1 MEQHIQ
7 RYTKYIYEDLYTIDI
22 DTATYKEHLHK
33 SFEWFACIQL
43 SKQYNS
49 IFTRWED
56 VHPQIREN
64 KCMTRDMGIDAWD
77 MEGNRVAQ
85 MKLYQGRIEWGN
97 FATFLGCCFK
107 FKDVTKMLYR
117 TRESTLCKLIES
129 YVKDKTIVD
138 TTIPGLEFRSECN
151 KIQALTM
158 PSPTLPEPFVI
169 RHYQKESISYLEKGK
184 DENKNVYLCIP
195 TGCGKTLIILH
206 YHIQHRNELLLVL
219 VPRVVLMEQWGEE
232 CKKLGIKSYLIGTG
246 QHHNLEQYKDETVV
260 ICVYDSFPNIY
271 DQKDKFNRYCID
283 EVHHIK
289 RPERYMDTEVDHH
302 IENDDDDNEED
313 DVEEEEQP
321 MSYMECIESLSDT
334 KKAIYISATLDTPE
348 DDSLFYEYKVRRA
361 IEEGY
366 LCDYQFVFPIFEE
379 KNITNEHLAHYLVH
393 KQHESHCVI
402 YAPSCKEGQE
412 FTQMLNNI
420 RKGCAGY
427 IDADTPYKER
437 KRLFAEFESGQ
448 IQFLVN
454 IRILVEGFNAPHI
467 RSIFFLRVSTSEIFI
482 IQAIGRALCQHQD
495 KLIATIYVPFTH
507 ESDLE
512 RIQTFI
518 GQLSTYDERI
528 KKSIDENNIG
538 GYINIECGEDIE
550 DLDEKQQ
557 NYILDMFDCKY
568 NLIVDSMGNSNMM
581 EQIAIKKAL
590 EYKQFYN
597 EKQRKPIQVLYRKE
611 KRENATEEHK
621 NENKLVLWF
630 NNMKQA
636 KKCIYNGSKLY
647 PSVEKILIE
656 VLGEKWYENDNLE
669 EKSLKIALEYKEFYQ
684 QKQQK
689 PSHVLNVKTKEQKK
703 SATEEQKKEH
713 KIALWFTNIK
723 KGKKGTKIKK
733 GKNGIMYNCSHKI
746 YPSVE
751 KILVEVLG
759 EKWYENDDLEE
770 KSLKIALEY
779 KKFYNEKQRKPS
791 QVLIGKLKENTSE
804 EHEKEHKLAQWFI
817 GIKKTK
823 NLNKSHRYI
832 IYPPVEKILVEVLGE
847 KWFEND
853 DLEEK
858 SLKFA
863 LEYKQFY
870 QEKQRK
876 PSNVIGTKEKRENA
890 TEEQKKENKL
900 ALWFSNMKRAK
911 NKKNKS
917 ILYSSVDKIFIE
929 VFGEKWFEK

>member
-7 RYTKYIYEDLYTIDI
+7 RYIKYIYEDLFTIDI

-43 SKQYNS
+43 SNQYNS

-56 VHPQIREN
+56 VHPQIRED

-77 MEGNRVAQ
+77 MDGNRVAQ

-138 TTIPGLEFRSECN
+138 ATIPGLEFRSECK

-169 RHYQKESISYLEKGK
+169 RHYQKESESYLEKGK

-206 YHIQHRNELLLVL
+206 YHSYHRNELLLVL

-232 CKKLGIKSYLIGTG
+232 CEKLGIKPYLIGTG
-246 QHHNLEQYKDETVV
+246 QHNNLEKYKDETVV

-283 EVHHIK
+283 EAHHIK
-289 RPERYMDTEVDHH
+289 RPERYMDTEVEHH
-302 IENDDDDNEED
+302 IENYDDDDEED
-313 DVEEEEQP
+313 DVEDEQL
-321 MSYMECIESLSDT
+321 SYMECIESLSDT

-348 DDSLFYEYKVRRA
+348 DESLFYEYKVRRA

-427 IDADTPYKER
+427 IDADTQYKER
-437 KRLFAEFESGQ
+437 KRLFAEFESGR

-482 IQAIGRALCQHQD
+482 IQAIGRALRQHQD
-495 KLIATIYVPFTH
+495 KRIATIYVPFTQ

-528 KKSIDENNIG
+528 KKSIDEKNIG
-538 GYINIECGEDIE
+538 GYINIECGE
-550 DLDEKQQ
+550 EKEELNEEQQ
-557 NYILDMFDCKY
+557 EKILHMFECKY
-568 NLIVDSMGNSNMM
+568 NLIVDSMGESN
-581 EQIAIKKAL
+581 Q
-590 EYKQFYN
+590 Y
-597 EKQRKPIQVLYRKE
+597 
-611 KRENATEEHK
+611 ENIWI
-621 NENKLVLWF
+621 NKL
-630 NNMKQA
+630 KQ
-636 KKCIYNGSKLY
+636 I
-647 PSVEKILIE
+647 
-656 VLGEKWYENDNLE
+656 
-669 EKSLKIALEYKEFYQ
+669 KEFIDKNKRRPKDGYKKINIDNKRIKSKDDTISSEEYTLSRWLCM
-684 QKQQK
+684 QKQNYK
-689 PSHVLNVKTKEQKK
+689 KNVYTMK
-703 SATEEQKKEH
+703 
-713 KIALWFTNIK
+713 ND
-723 KGKKGTKIKK
+723 KIKK
-733 GKNGIMYNCSHKI
+733 NWEEFVNEDKYKKYMLDNYDSWIYKLEQVKKYMDENNKRPYEKSKDNNIKQIGKWVTDQLLIYKKKVKIMKDNNIRILWEKFVNNIQYNKYFLSYDLIWISNLENVKKYIDENNDKPTYYKGKNKEDKELGKWLDHQISKYNTKKELVYSNEFIKQTW
-746 YPSVE
+746 E
-751 KILVEVLG
+751 KFVSDKNYKTYFITPE
-759 EKWYENDDLEE
+759 EKWIEKLENC
-770 KSLKIALEY
+770 
-779 KKFYNEKQRKPS
+779 KQF
-791 QVLIGKLKENTSE
+791 IKENNKRPNVKSE
-804 EHEKEHKLAQWFI
+804 IEEERKIELWIRTQVKSYRDKCEILGITETLQKLWVSFI
-817 GIKKTK
+817 TDNKKIFSVIYK
-823 NLNKSHRYI
+823 NLNI
-832 IYPPVEKILVEVLGE
+832 QC
-847 KWFEND
+847 
-853 DLEEK
+853 
-858 SLKFA
+858 A
-863 LEYKQFY
+863 
-870 QEKQRK
+870 
-876 PSNVIGTKEKRENA
+876 
-890 TEEQKKENKL
+890 
-900 ALWFSNMKRAK
+900 
-911 NKKNKS
+911 
-917 ILYSSVDKIFIE
+917 
-929 VFGEKWFEK
+929 

>member
-7 RYTKYIYEDLYTIDI
+7 RYIKYIYEDLYTIDI

-43 SKQYNS
+43 SNQYNS
-49 IFTRWED
+49 IFLRWED
-56 VHPQIREN
+56 VHPQIRED

-77 MEGNRVAQ
+77 MDGNRVAQ

-138 TTIPGLEFRSECN
+138 ATIPGLEFRSECK

-206 YHIQHRNELLLVL
+206 YHSYHRNELLLVL

-232 CKKLGIKSYLIGTG
+232 CEKLGIKPYLIGTG
-246 QHHNLEQYKDETVV
+246 QHHNLEKYKDETIV

-283 EVHHIK
+283 EAHHIK
-289 RPERYMDTEVDHH
+289 KPERYMDTEVEHH
-302 IENDDDDNEED
+302 IENYDDYDDDEED
-313 DVEEEEQP
+313 DVEEEQP

-334 KKAIYISATLDTPE
+334 KRTIYISATLDTPE
-348 DDSLFYEYKVRRA
+348 DDSLFYEYKVRKA

-379 KNITNEHLAHYLVH
+379 KHITNEHLAHYLVH

-402 YAPSCKEGQE
+402 YASSCKEGQD

-437 KRLFAEFESGQ
+437 KRLFKEFESGQ

-482 IQAIGRALCQHQD
+482 IQAIGRALRKHND
-495 KLIATIYVPFTH
+495 KRIATIYVPFTH

-518 GQLSTYDERI
+518 SQVSSYDERI
-528 KKSIDENNIG
+528 KKSIDEKNIG
-538 GYINIECGEDIE
+538 GYINIECVKEEIENDNEEDDEKEQDDLEDIFE
-550 DLDEKQQ
+550 
-557 NYILDMFDCKY
+557 CRY
-568 NLIVDSMGNSNMM
+568 NLIVDSMGESSQYEKMWINNLKK
-581 EQIAIKKAL
+581 IKEFIDK
-590 EYKQFYN
+590 N
-597 EKQRKPIQVLYRKE
+597 
-611 KRENATEEHK
+611 KRRPKDGYIHINVD
-621 NENKLVLWF
+621 NKRIKTKD
-630 NNMKQA
+630 NT
-636 KKCIYNGSKLY
+636 I
-647 PSVEKILIE
+647 SVE
-656 VLGEKWYENDNLE
+656 
-669 EKSLKIALEYKEFYQ
+669 EYTLSRWLCM
-684 QKQQK
+684 QKQNYK
-689 PSHVLNVKTKEQKK
+689 KNVYTMK
-703 SATEEQKKEH
+703 
-713 KIALWFTNIK
+713 ND
-723 KGKKGTKIKK
+723 KIKK
-733 GKNGIMYNCSHKI
+733 LWQNFVNNDSYKKYMLDNYDSWIYKLEQVKKYIDENNKRPYEKSKYMNIRQMGKWLTQQLLYYKKNIKIMKDDNIRILWNNFVTDIQYNKYFLSYDLNWISNLENVKKYIDENNDKPTYYKCKNKEDKELGKWLDRQISNYNTKI
-746 YPSVE
+746 DMVYNNDFIKQTWE
-751 KILVEVLG
+751 KFVSDKKYKTYFMTQE
-759 EKWYENDDLEE
+759 EKWLEKLENCKQFIKHNNKRPNVKSEIEE
-770 KSLKIALEY
+770 ERKIELWIRTQVKAYRDKCEILGITESLQKMWISFITDNKKI
-779 KKFYNEKQRKPS
+779 F
-791 QVLIGKLKENTSE
+791 QVIY
-804 EHEKEHKLAQWFI
+804 
-817 GIKKTK
+817 K
-823 NLNKSHRYI
+823 NLNI
-832 IYPPVEKILVEVLGE
+832 
-847 KWFEND
+847 
-853 DLEEK
+853 
-858 SLKFA
+858 
-863 LEYKQFY
+863 Q
-870 QEKQRK
+870 
-876 PSNVIGTKEKRENA
+876 
-890 TEEQKKENKL
+890 
-900 ALWFSNMKRAK
+900 
-911 NKKNKS
+911 
-917 ILYSSVDKIFIE
+917 
-929 VFGEKWFEK
+929 